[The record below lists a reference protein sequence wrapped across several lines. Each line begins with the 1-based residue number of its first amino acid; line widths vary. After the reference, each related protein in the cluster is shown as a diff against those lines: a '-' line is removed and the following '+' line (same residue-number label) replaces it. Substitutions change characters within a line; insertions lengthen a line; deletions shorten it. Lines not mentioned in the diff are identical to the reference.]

1 MISTTRA
8 LVAVIALLPALSAA
22 QQLPRADQV
31 PGGIALVE
39 LGVSADQPM
48 PRVRYQDR
56 QISVLERN
64 GQWLAMVG
72 IALDTEA
79 GTQVLQ
85 VNNGEIEFSVSPRE
99 YATQHLTISN
109 KRQVNPNAQDMERI
123 TAERVR
129 INKALASWS
138 DNDPMNRAF
147 IAPVNGER
155 TSSFG
160 LRRFFNG
167 EPRNPHSGM
176 DIDGNEG
183 DPIVS
188 PAAGTVVETGDFFF
202 NGNTVFV
209 DHGQGLV
216 TMYCHL
222 SRIDVTPG
230 QLVQG
235 GDTLGLVGSTGRV
248 TGPHLHWSVSLNQA
262 MVNPGLFLPP
272 PPEAEPSD

>member
-1 MISTTRA
+1 MTSQARGLIA
-8 LVAVIALLPALSAA
+8 LIYLLPALAVA

-39 LGVSADQPM
+39 LGVNADQPM
-48 PRVRYQDR
+48 PRVRYLDR
-56 QISVLERN
+56 QISVLNRD
-64 GQWLAMVG
+64 GRWLAMVG
-72 IALDTEA
+72 IPLDTTP
-79 GTQVLQ
+79 GTQALLVDDR
-85 VNNGEIEFSVSPRE
+85 EIEFQVNEKE
-99 YATQHLTISN
+99 YATQHLTITN
-109 KRQVNPNAQDMERI
+109 TRQVNPNEQDMERI

-138 DNDPMNRAF
+138 NSDPMSRDF
-147 IAPVNGER
+147 VAPVNGER

-188 PAAGTVVETGDFFF
+188 PSAGTVVETGDFFF

-222 SRIDVTPG
+222 SRIDVKPG
-230 QLVQG
+230 QSVEA

-262 MVNPGLFLPP
+262 MVNPGLFLST
-272 PPEAEPSD
+272 ARLTAD

>member
-1 MISTTRA
+1 MTRTA
-8 LVAVIALLPALSAA
+8 RGLIAFIYLLPAMALA

-39 LGVSADQPM
+39 LGAGAEQAM
-48 PRVRYQDR
+48 PRVRYLDR
-56 QISVLERN
+56 QVSVLNRD
-64 GQWLAMVG
+64 GKWLAMVG
-72 IALDTEA
+72 IPLDTEA
-79 GTQVLQ
+79 GTQALLVNDKEIKFQ
-85 VNNGEIEFSVSPRE
+85 VNDKE

-109 KRQVNPNAQDMERI
+109 KRQVNPNEQDMERI
-123 TAERVR
+123 TSERVR
-129 INKALASWS
+129 IKKALASWS
-138 DNDPMNRAF
+138 NSDPLKRDF
-147 IAPVNGER
+147 VPPVNGER

-188 PAAGTVVETGDFFF
+188 PGAGTVVETGDFFF

-222 SRIDVTPG
+222 SRIDVKPG
-230 QLVQG
+230 QSVEA

-262 MVNPGLFLPP
+262 MVNPGLFLTT
-272 PPEAEPSD
+272 AADTAD

>member
-1 MISTTRA
+1 MTSQARGLIA
-8 LVAVIALLPALSAA
+8 LIYLLPALAVA

-39 LGVSADQPM
+39 LGVNADQPM
-48 PRVRYQDR
+48 PRVRYLDR
-56 QISVLERN
+56 QISVLNRD
-64 GQWLAMVG
+64 GRWLAMVG
-72 IALDTEA
+72 IPLDTTP
-79 GTQVLQ
+79 GTQALLVDDR
-85 VNNGEIEFSVSPRE
+85 EIEFQVNEKE
-99 YATQHLTISN
+99 YATQHLTITN
-109 KRQVNPNAQDMERI
+109 TRQVNPNEQDMERI

-138 DNDPMNRAF
+138 NSDPMSRDF
-147 IAPVNGER
+147 VAPVNGER

-188 PAAGTVVETGDFFF
+188 PSAGTVVETGDFFF

-222 SRIDVTPG
+222 SRIDVKPG
-230 QLVQG
+230 QSVEA

-262 MVNPGLFLPP
+262 MVNPGLFLSTAPLT
-272 PPEAEPSD
+272 AD

>member
-1 MISTTRA
+1 MTRTA
-8 LVAVIALLPALSAA
+8 RGVIAFIYLLPALALA
-22 QQLPRADQV
+22 QQLPRADRV

-39 LGVSADQPM
+39 LGVGADQPM
-48 PRVRYQDR
+48 PRVRYLDR
-56 QISVLERN
+56 QISVLNRD
-64 GQWLAMVG
+64 GKWLAMVG
-72 IALDTEA
+72 IPLDTEA
-79 GTQVLQ
+79 GIQALLVNDKEIKFQ
-85 VNNGEIEFSVSPRE
+85 VNDKE

-109 KRQVNPNAQDMERI
+109 KRQVNPNEQDMERI

-138 DNDPMNRAF
+138 NNDPLKRDF
-147 IAPVNGER
+147 VPPVDGER

-188 PAAGTVVETGDFFF
+188 PGAGTIVETGDFFF

-222 SRIDVTPG
+222 SRIDVKPG
-230 QLVQG
+230 QTVEA

-262 MVNPGLFLPP
+262 MVNPGLFLPT
-272 PPEAEPSD
+272 EADTAD

>member
-85 VNNGEIEFSVSPRE
+85 VNDGEIEFSVSPRE

>member
-1 MISTTRA
+1 MTRTA
-8 LVAVIALLPALSAA
+8 RGLIAFIYLLPALALA
-22 QQLPRADQV
+22 QQLPMADQV
-31 PGGIALVE
+31 PGGIALLE

-48 PRVRYQDR
+48 PRVRYLDR
-56 QISVLERN
+56 QISVLNRD
-64 GQWLAMVG
+64 GKWLAMVG
-72 IALDTEA
+72 IPLDTEA
-79 GTQVLQ
+79 GTQALL
-85 VNNGEIEFSVSPRE
+85 VNDKEFKFKVKEKE
-99 YATQHLTISN
+99 YATQHLTITN
-109 KRQVNPNAQDMERI
+109 KRQVNPNEQDMERI

-129 INKALASWS
+129 IKKALASWS
-138 DNDPMNRAF
+138 NSDPLMREF
-147 IAPVNGER
+147 VPPVNGER

-188 PAAGTVVETGDFFF
+188 PGAGTVVETGDFFF

-222 SRIDVTPG
+222 SRIDVKPG
-230 QLVQG
+230 QSVG
-235 GDTLGLVGSTGRV
+235 AGDTLGLVGSTGRV

-262 MVNPGLFLPP
+262 MVNPGLFLPT
-272 PPEAEPSD
+272 AADTAD

>member
-1 MISTTRA
+1 MIRTTRA

-85 VNNGEIEFSVSPRE
+85 VNDGEIEFSVSPRE

>member
-1 MISTTRA
+1 MTRTA
-8 LVAVIALLPALSAA
+8 RKYIAFIALMPALAMA

-39 LGVSADQPM
+39 LGIAADQPR
-48 PRVRYQDR
+48 PRVRYLDR
-56 QISVLERN
+56 QISVLDRD
-64 GQWLAMVG
+64 GRWLAMVG
-72 IALDTEA
+72 IPLDTEA
-79 GTQVLQ
+79 GIQLLQ
-85 VNNGEIEFSVSPRE
+85 VNDGDIEFQVSEKE
-99 YATQHLTISN
+99 YATQHLTITN
-109 KRQVNPNAQDMERI
+109 KRQVNPNQQDMERI

-138 DNDPMNRAF
+138 DKDPMSRDF
-147 IAPVNGER
+147 LAPVSGER

-176 DIDGNEG
+176 DIGGNEG
-183 DPIVS
+183 DPIIS

-230 QLVQG
+230 QVVEAA
-235 GDTLGLVGSTGRV
+235 DTLGLVGSTGRV

-262 MVNPGLFLPP
+262 MVNPGLFLSQPP
-272 PPEAEPSD
+272 AVKPAK

>member
-1 MISTTRA
+1 MIRTTRA

>member
-1 MISTTRA
+1 MTNTARG
-8 LVAVIALLPALSAA
+8 LIALIYLLPVLAVA

-39 LGVSADQPM
+39 LGAKGDQPM
-48 PRVRYQDR
+48 PRVRYLDR
-56 QISVLERN
+56 QISVLNRD
-64 GQWLAMVG
+64 GKWLAMVG
-72 IALDTEA
+72 IPLDTA
-79 GTQVLQ
+79 PGTQALL
-85 VNNGEIEFSVSPRE
+85 VNDREIEFQVNEKE
-99 YATQHLTISN
+99 YATQHLTITN
-109 KRQVNPNAQDMERI
+109 KRQVNPNEQDMERI
-123 TAERVR
+123 NAERVR

-138 DNDPMNRAF
+138 NSDPMVRDF
-147 IAPVNGER
+147 VAPVNGER

-176 DIDGNEG
+176 DIDGSEG

-188 PAAGTVVETGDFFF
+188 PSAGTVVETGDFFF

-222 SRIDVTPG
+222 SRIDVKPG
-230 QLVQG
+230 QSVAA

-262 MVNPGLFLPP
+262 MVNPGLFLSTAPVT
-272 PPEAEPSD
+272 AD

>member
-1 MISTTRA
+1 MTRTA
-8 LVAVIALLPALSAA
+8 RGLIAFIYLLPALALA
-22 QQLPRADQV
+22 QQLPMADQV
-31 PGGIALVE
+31 PGGIALLE
-39 LGVSADQPM
+39 LGVSADQPL
-48 PRVRYQDR
+48 PRVRYLDR
-56 QISVLERN
+56 QISVLNRD
-64 GQWLAMVG
+64 GKWLAMVG
-72 IALDTEA
+72 IPLDTEA
-79 GTQVLQ
+79 GTQALL
-85 VNNGEIEFSVSPRE
+85 VNDKEFKFKVKEKE
-99 YATQHLTISN
+99 YATQHLTITN
-109 KRQVNPNAQDMERI
+109 KRQVNPNEQDMERI

-129 INKALASWS
+129 IKKALASWS
-138 DNDPMNRAF
+138 NSDPLMREF
-147 IAPVNGER
+147 VPPVNGER

-188 PAAGTVVETGDFFF
+188 PGAGTVVETGDFFF

-222 SRIDVTPG
+222 SRIDVKPG
-230 QLVQG
+230 QSVG
-235 GDTLGLVGSTGRV
+235 AGDTLGLVGSTGRV

-262 MVNPGLFLPP
+262 MVNPGLFLPT
-272 PPEAEPSD
+272 AADIAD

>member
-1 MISTTRA
+1 MTRTVRG
-8 LVAVIALLPALSAA
+8 LVAFICLLPALAVA

-39 LGVSADQPM
+39 LGVNADQPR
-48 PRVRYQDR
+48 PRVQYMDR
-56 QISVLERN
+56 QISVLNRD
-64 GQWLAMVG
+64 GKWLAMVG
-72 IALDTEA
+72 IPLDTA
-79 GTQVLQ
+79 PGTQALQ
-85 VNNGEIEFSVSPRE
+85 VNDTEIHFQVSEKE
-99 YATQHLTISN
+99 YATQYLTITN
-109 KRQVNPNAQDMERI
+109 KRQVNPNEQDMERI

-138 DNDPMNRAF
+138 DSDPMARDF
-147 IAPVNGER
+147 VPPVNGER

-176 DIDGNEG
+176 DIDGSEG

-188 PAAGTVVETGDFFF
+188 PGAGTVVETGDFFF

-222 SRIDVTPG
+222 SRIDVKPG
-230 QLVQG
+230 QSVEA

-248 TGPHLHWSVSLNQA
+248 TGPHLHWSVSLNQV
-262 MVNPGLFLPP
+262 MVNPGLFLATAPDS
-272 PPEAEPSD
+272 AD

>member
-1 MISTTRA
+1 MTSQARGLIA
-8 LVAVIALLPALSAA
+8 LIYLLPALAVA

-39 LGVSADQPM
+39 LGVNADQPM
-48 PRVRYQDR
+48 PRVRYLDR
-56 QISVLERN
+56 QISVLNRD
-64 GQWLAMVG
+64 GRWLAMVG
-72 IALDTEA
+72 IPLDTTP
-79 GTQVLQ
+79 GTQALLVDDR
-85 VNNGEIEFSVSPRE
+85 EIEFQVNEKE
-99 YATQHLTISN
+99 YATQHLTITN
-109 KRQVNPNAQDMERI
+109 TRQVNPNEQDMERI

-138 DNDPMNRAF
+138 NSDPMSRDF
-147 IAPVNGER
+147 VAPVNGER

-188 PAAGTVVETGDFFF
+188 PSAGTVVETGDFFF

-222 SRIDVTPG
+222 SRIDVMPG
-230 QLVQG
+230 QSVEA

-262 MVNPGLFLPP
+262 MVNPGLFLSTAPLT
-272 PPEAEPSD
+272 AD